1 MTLHTQSFPKSMFH
15 RNANKVPTRKLRMI
29 AVHNYGQG
37 RNKSL
42 FHLQLDWNYCFSRS
56 LKFLQCWF
64 SVFFC
69 FFDPFFKSI
78 LLLLE
83 LFMTVLL
90 DLISI
95 YAESLS
101 TFLGWQSG
109 SQSGLKNPLTVH
121 FIRPFQATS
130 SSIGWF
136 KYVRPFC
143 LPALS
148 FRISSIT
155 IFRNF

>member
-1 MTLHTQSFPKSMFH
+1 MIIKSV
-15 RNANKVPTRKLRMI
+15 KGKLILRRMMQI
-29 AVHNYGQG
+29 IKIIHDN
-37 RNKSL
+37 SL

-121 FIRPFQATS
+121 LMVHFIRPFQATS